1 MLERCFSN
9 SCFRA
14 AGPASSGVR
23 KSTMGMNANAAMA
36 VDVMGPVFLL
46 MYSAMAA

>member
-1 MLERCFSN
+1 MSSR
-9 SCFRA
+9 CFRA

-23 KSTMGMNANAAMA
+23 KSTIGMNANEARA
-36 VDVMGPVFLL
+36 VDVMGPVLLL